1 MQSRAAAV
9 PTNDLSGSTSPPLLT
24 QPATAQ
30 VNTAHSDPYSRQLS
44 NEGFDPAIVK
54 AKGGGIS
61 YSPDNSRSSVATGTS
76 ASGAQF
82 VSGASGGG
90 TSSTQMPGINT
101 SPHGIN
107 ISSANVLSTTGV
119 PASSGGGGG
128 GDTLNRLDS
137 EGDEGGRGRSGSE
150 GFRERSHTVGSVGS
164 VGGERESKVRS
175 NSKRDRYRQKE
186 GFSVDS
192 IHNQRSPED
201 MAREYEQQLA
211 EMREQLEVVT
221 KEKDDLV
228 LSRERVSSQW
238 ESKVRRL
245 KRKLQQR
252 QGEEGGE
259 GVSKCA
265 VLCPSL

>member
-9 PTNDLSGSTSPPLLT
+9 PTNDLSGSTSPPLFT
-24 QPATAQ
+24 QPATTQ
-30 VNTAHSDPYSRQLS
+30 DNTAHSDPYSRQLS
-44 NEGFDPAIVK
+44 DEGFVPAIVK

-61 YSPDNSRSSVATGTS
+61 YSPDNSRSSVATGTT

-82 VSGASGGG
+82 VSGAIGGR
-90 TSSTQMPGINT
+90 TSSTQTPGINA

-119 PASSGGGGG
+119 P
-128 GDTLNRLDS
+128 DTLNRLDS

-150 GFRERSHTVGSVGS
+150 GFRERSHTVGSVGG
-164 VGGERESKVRS
+164 VGGGRESQVRS
-175 NSKRDRYRQKE
+175 KSKRDHYRQKE

-252 QGEEGGE
+252 QGEEGEEGRE

-265 VLCPSL
+265 VLHVCLSF